1 MNWMDRSSRGAA
13 AQDQSRQSPPEQR
26 QTSVRL
32 SLKVPSRRLAS
43 MTTGVSQ

>member
-1 MNWMDRSSRGAA
+1 MSWMDRSSMVAA
-13 AQDQSRQSPPEQR
+13 VQIQSRQSPPEHR

>member
-13 AQDQSRQSPPEQR
+13 AQAQSCQSPPAHR
-26 QTSVRL
+26 QTRVRL